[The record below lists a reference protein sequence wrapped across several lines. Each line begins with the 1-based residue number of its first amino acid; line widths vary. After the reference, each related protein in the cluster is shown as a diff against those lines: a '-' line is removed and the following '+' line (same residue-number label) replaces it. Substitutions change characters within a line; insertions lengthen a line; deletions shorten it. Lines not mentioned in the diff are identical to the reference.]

1 MRGLSA
7 LRGKER
13 ERERYTYPVVSAQGE
28 CWAAE
33 RCQRGGGGVGE
44 LDVDEHGVGYWKS
57 RAVGWEDGW
66 GPAYLGRGNAQ
77 AREIN
82 GRERVW
88 DILWVLYD

>member
-44 LDVDEHGVGYWKS
+44 LDVDEHGVGYCSGILARW
-57 RAVGWEDGW
+57 VGKMAGGLRIWDEGM
-66 GPAYLGRGNAQ
+66 LKQ
-77 AREIN
+77 
-82 GRERVW
+82 ER
-88 DILWVLYD
+88 